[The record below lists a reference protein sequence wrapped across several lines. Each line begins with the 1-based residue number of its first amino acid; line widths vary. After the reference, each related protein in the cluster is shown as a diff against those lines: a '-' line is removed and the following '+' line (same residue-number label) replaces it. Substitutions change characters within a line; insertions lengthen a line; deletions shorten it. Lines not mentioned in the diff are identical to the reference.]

1 MIGPNAAAAPSLATP
16 LIVVIPGEPK
26 AQGRGRAVRFGSS
39 VRVIDP
45 ESSRSWKGAAQVHM
59 LAARQAARL
68 YAPLDVALVV
78 TIGAYWPRPQSIP
91 KRVGPGRLPR
101 LSKPDAD
108 NVGKAVLDAGNG
120 VLWRDDS
127 IVVELRVEK
136 WVAAAGDGPRVEIRV
151 EEWALPLVRAAVA
164 DKE

>member
-1 MIGPNAAAAPSLATP
+1 MIARNEPAPVSPSLSTP
-16 LIVVIPGEPK
+16 LVVTIPGEPK

-78 TIGAYWPRPQSIP
+78 EVDAYWQRPKSI
-91 KRVGPGRLPR
+91 KRSAPHGRLPR
-101 LSKPDAD
+101 PSRPDGD
-108 NVGKAVLDAGNG
+108 NVGKCVCDAANG
-120 VLWRDDS
+120 ILFVDDAL
-127 IVVELRVEK
+127 VVELVVRK
-136 WVAAAGDGPRVEIRV
+136 WIAAAGEGPRVEITIR
-151 EEWALPLVRAAVA
+151 EWASANLEDAS
-164 DKE
+164 